1 VIPAFLNKEVLLAVG
16 LRERHTAIKVIE
28 IAGLAARIRPA
39 GIIDP
44 PTAIAYIYIMKS
56 SAASLPLHESE
67 QFNAVVWVAVGE
79 FAATA

>member
-44 PTAIAYIYIMKS
+44 PHDTPVLEDFLI
-56 SAASLPLHESE
+56 
-67 QFNAVVWVAVGE
+67 
-79 FAATA
+79 T